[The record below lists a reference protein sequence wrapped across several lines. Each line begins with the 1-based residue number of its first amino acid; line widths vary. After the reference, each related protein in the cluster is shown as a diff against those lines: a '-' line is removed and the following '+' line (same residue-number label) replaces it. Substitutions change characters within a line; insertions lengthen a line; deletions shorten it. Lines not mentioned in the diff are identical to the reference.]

1 MKGYFYIL
9 ALTAL
14 FMNLTSCDKWDCNG
28 DLDGMWQMTEWRD
41 KDGVVRATKEDM
53 IFYNF
58 QLQMA
63 SFRKQ
68 SCEKF
73 FTRTSLEATPERI
86 RIFDPIEYAGNGHDE
101 VLPMSILSVV
111 GVPQDG
117 ILWVQVLTGS
127 TMQLRTNSQDI
138 LTFRKY

>member
-1 MKGYFYIL
+1 
-9 ALTAL
+9 
-14 FMNLTSCDKWDCNG
+14 
-28 DLDGMWQMTEWRD
+28 MWQMTEWRD
-41 KDGVVRATKEDM
+41 KDGVVKATKEDM
-53 IFYNF
+53 IFYSF

-86 RIFDPIEYAGNGHDE
+86 RIFDPIEYVGNGHDE

>member
-1 MKGYFYIL
+1 MKGLFYIL
-9 ALTAL
+9 ALIAVIMTMA
-14 FMNLTSCDKWDCNG
+14 SCNKWDCNG
-28 DLDGMWQMTEWRD
+28 DLDGMWQMTEWMD
-41 KDGVVRATKEDM
+41 KDGVVKATKEDM
-53 IFYNF
+53 IFYSF

-68 SCEKF
+68 SGEQF
-73 FTRTSLEATPERI
+73 FIRTSMVATPEQI
-86 RIFDPIEYAGNGHDE
+86 RIYDPIEYAGNGHDN

-117 ILWVQVLTGS
+117 IFEVQVLTSS
-127 TMQLRTNSQDI
+127 TMQLKTNKQDI